1 MDAHELPEVMD
12 RTQCAAY
19 LNVGTS
25 TVERWRRTEGLPYA
39 KVGALVRYRRAAVD
53 AWLAERETSHTTPAA
68 VATVA
73 VRRRPRRH
81 P

>member
-1 MDAHELPEVMD
+1 MDAHDLPEVMD

-25 TVERWRRTEGLPYA
+25 TVERWRRSEGLPYA

-53 AWLAERETSHTTPAA
+53 AWLAERETSNTVTPP
-68 VATVA
+68 ATVA
-73 VRRRPRRH
+73 VRRHPRRH